1 MATRVVVEGDS
12 IPPEDQ
18 LKKIAN
24 QIWES
29 GNKGYD
35 ELTVFM
41 ATEVAAII
49 IKSIPTLLNAR
60 IMKHAIEEK
69 GIWKKKRQKKKVG

>member
-1 MATRVVVEGDS
+1 VQVSDEHRVWGVTRVVVEGDS

-35 ELTVFM
+35 KLTVF
-41 ATEVAAII
+41 E
-49 IKSIPTLLNAR
+49 
-60 IMKHAIEEK
+60 
-69 GIWKKKRQKKKVG
+69 

>member
-1 MATRVVVEGDS
+1 MVTRVVVEGNP

-29 GNKGYD
+29 GNKGSD
-35 ELTVFM
+35 ELTVF
-41 ATEVAAII
+41 E
-49 IKSIPTLLNAR
+49 
-60 IMKHAIEEK
+60 
-69 GIWKKKRQKKKVG
+69 